1 MQIRRQS
8 PQAFDFQN
16 HFFNIAIYLI
26 SLLNYILIFAKTKI
40 LSLNVQGIANKFTK
54 QQLHNLAKSQNPD
67 FIFLCETK
75 IDRNR
80 MIYIAQSLHYHN
92 YDYIDRVGYGG
103 GLILM
108 WKDGISCDIFSAAD
122 NIIHAVVRLDPSKPE
137 VLISFMYGSTY
148 TDPKKKQCNFM
159 HDLSKEVFQP
169 WLVIGDLNFHLD
181 RSDNS
186 TDSWV
191 HNKVR
196 DLGIMDIDFEGK
208 DYTWTNNSFG
218 TRSKRDK
225 IELALGNNDWFI
237 NFSQAKLLHLNFI
250 GSDHYP
256 VLLITDPIPR
266 NLWRPFKFF
275 STWINHE
282 SFRATMDSAWNL
294 YVHGCTA
301 FKLKIKQQ
309 SARLTLSQ
317 WNKMEFGDIHQ
328 NIKNIQIQLEN
339 AQSDFSSSEQI
350 SRVKALTKDLKNW
363 YSIQTEFYKLKSRIR
378 IFMIWITTL
387 DIFTLL

>member
-1 MQIRRQS
+1 
-8 PQAFDFQN
+8 
-16 HFFNIAIYLI
+16 
-26 SLLNYILIFAKTKI
+26 
-40 LSLNVQGIANKFTK
+40 
-54 QQLHNLAKSQNPD
+54 
-67 FIFLCETK
+67 
-75 IDRNR
+75 
-80 MIYIAQSLHYHN
+80 
-92 YDYIDRVGYGG
+92 
-103 GLILM
+103 M

-350 SRVKALTKDLKNW
+350 SRVKALTKDLKNCDRSDISNILTEHFKNISTTSNPCFPDDAFDIIPAIFADVDNDFLIAMPTDDEIENVVKSMPAW
-363 YSIQTEFYKLKSRIR
+363 SSPGPDGFQAGFYQTP
-378 IFMIWITTL
+378 
-387 DIFTLL
+387 